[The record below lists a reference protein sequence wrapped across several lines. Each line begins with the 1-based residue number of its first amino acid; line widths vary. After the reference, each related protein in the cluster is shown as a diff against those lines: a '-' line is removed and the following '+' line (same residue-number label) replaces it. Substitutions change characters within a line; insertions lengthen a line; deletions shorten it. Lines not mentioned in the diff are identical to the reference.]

1 MFFDNLQ
8 VTHIRGALTEEA
20 HYYPFGLTMAG
31 ISSKALNFGAPN
43 NKFKYNGKEEQRQEF
58 SDGSGLEWLD
68 YGARIYDNQIGR
80 WHVIDPLTEKSRRWS
95 PYNYAYNNPIR
106 FIDLDGMVPGD
117 STKFNSVQGQGA
129 GVVADKDAK
138 QLSDVLK
145 KSGISSAQ
153 TEKVLNKY
161 AANDNGAVTIENTTK
176 PTTTVED
183 NVNLD
188 LTEST
193 TETTSTTSVRVEV
206 GSDGPLEKGGASS
219 ISFNTN
225 SSSSEEKS
233 TTVTAGGSVDVKV
246 NNNVRAGAESSKSVT
261 TGTASSVGSGLTI
274 TTLGTSAQSP
284 LMFKVSVTT
293 NTAVTSTNTSYDAM
307 GGRYQTSTT
316 NTYSN
321 TQTYYSDSNK
331 NSRIA
336 VVRVGN

>member
-1 MFFDNLQ
+1 L
-8 VTHIRGALTEEA
+8 IEET
-20 HYYPFGLTMAG
+20 HYYPFGLTMTG
-31 ISSKALNFGAPN
+31 ISSKALNFGDPF
-43 NKFKYNGKEEQRQEF
+43 NKCKYNGKEEQRQEF
-58 SDGSGLEWLD
+58 SDGNGLEWLD
-68 YGARIYDNQIGR
+68 YGARMYDNQIGR
-80 WHVIDPLTEKSRRWS
+80 WHVIDPLTERSRRWS

-106 FIDLDGMVPGD
+106 FIDLDGMVPSD
-117 STKFNSVQGQGA
+117 STKFTSVQGQGA

-153 TEKVLNKY
+153 GAQVLNNY
-161 AANDNGAVTIENTTK
+161 AENDNGVATIVNTTK
-176 PTTTVED
+176 PSTTIED
-183 NVNLD
+183 KVNSD
-188 LTEST
+188 LTETT
-193 TETTSTTSVRVEV
+193 TETTTTTSVEVEV

-225 SSSSEEKS
+225 SSSSENKS
-233 TTVTAGGSVDVKV
+233 TTVTASGSVNVKV
-246 NNNVRAGAESSKSVT
+246 NNDVSVGAEASKSVT

-274 TTLGTSAQSP
+274 TTPGTSAQAP

-293 NTAVTSTNTSYDAM
+293 TTMVTTTGTSYDAM
-307 GGRYQTSTT
+307 DGRYQTSTT

-321 TQTYYSDSNK
+321 TRTYYSDSNK

>member
-1 MFFDNLQ
+1 QVGSSGILTMHTRSNLALSKNGYLYIYSSNETPNIDVFFDNLQ
-8 VTHIRGALTEEA
+8 VTHIRGPLTEEA

-31 ISSKALNFGAPN
+31 ISSNALNFGAPN
-43 NKFKYNGKEEQRQEF
+43 NKFTYNGKEEQRQEF
-58 SDGSGLEWLD
+58 SDRSGLEWLD

-153 TEKVLNKY
+153 TEDVLNKY
-161 AANDNGAVTIENTTK
+161 AANNNGAITIVSTTK

-206 GSDGPLEKGGASS
+206 C
-219 ISFNTN
+219 
-225 SSSSEEKS
+225 
-233 TTVTAGGSVDVKV
+233 
-246 NNNVRAGAESSKSVT
+246 
-261 TGTASSVGSGLTI
+261 
-274 TTLGTSAQSP
+274 
-284 LMFKVSVTT
+284 
-293 NTAVTSTNTSYDAM
+293 SY
-307 GGRYQTSTT
+307 
-316 NTYSN
+316 
-321 TQTYYSDSNK
+321 
-331 NSRIA
+331 
-336 VVRVGN
+336 VPP